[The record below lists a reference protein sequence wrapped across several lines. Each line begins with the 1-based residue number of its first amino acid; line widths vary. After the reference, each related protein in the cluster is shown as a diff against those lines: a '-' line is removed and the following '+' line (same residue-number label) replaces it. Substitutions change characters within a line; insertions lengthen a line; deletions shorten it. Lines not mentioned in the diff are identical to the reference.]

1 MLVQHCSGPSYAM
14 LYTFTKEKGSNR
26 KLYVH
31 VIIDGGDPAVMG
43 RVLVLAE
50 GYDLTHVRIG
60 EEWDT

>member
-1 MLVQHCSGPSYAM
+1 M